1 MDLPI
6 FCASLAAA
14 AATADFDA
22 DDASTAVTVETHAGT
37 VVVHETF
44 GSEPQEALQIRGRD
58 QSPVNGLN

>member
-22 DDASTAVTVETHAGT
+22 GDASTAVTVETRAGT
-37 VVVHETF
+37 VAVRETF
-44 GSEPQEALQIRGRD
+44 GSEPQKALQIRSRD